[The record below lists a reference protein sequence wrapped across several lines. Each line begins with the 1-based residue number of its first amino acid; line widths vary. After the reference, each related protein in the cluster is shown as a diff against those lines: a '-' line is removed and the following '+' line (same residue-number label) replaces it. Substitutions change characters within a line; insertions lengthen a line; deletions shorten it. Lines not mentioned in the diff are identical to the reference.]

1 MSIDSSLCTL
11 QQLANR
17 KDAAW
22 CFNVPI
28 YQRLYVWGDE
38 QIKTLLTDIANAFDR
53 GDTQFFLGGTLLV
66 EKTTDE
72 DRNQGM
78 RRFDLIDGQQR
89 FTTLWMLST
98 VPVWSQVME
107 DFSRVV
113 LKERTIPR
121 LHFSIREQ
129 VNDFLASMMPGGKR
143 RAAKSSTLR
152 A

>member
-1 MSIDSSLCTL
+1 
-11 QQLANR
+11 
-17 KDAAW
+17 
-22 CFNVPI
+22 
-28 YQRLYVWGDE
+28 
-38 QIKTLLTDIANAFDR
+38 
-53 GDTQFFLGGTLLV
+53 
-66 EKTTDE
+66 
-72 DRNQGM
+72 M

-113 LKERTIPR
+113 LKEGTIPR